1 MNGARIVTGPVT
13 VDPIETLR
21 LTLRLP
27 QMHDAGPM
35 LEIHQDPAVVQYVLL
50 GNAQGGLT
58 AAWRSVAMM
67 VGHWHL
73 RGYGQWTVVERATG
87 VVVGRVGLWYP
98 EGWPGVELG
107 WIIRRERWG
116 QGLAT
121 EAAEAALAWAWTHV
135 DTDHIISII
144 APDNHRSIR
153 VAEKIGESFERS
165 ELVSGVRSSIYG
177 VHRPPST

>member
-1 MNGARIVTGPVT
+1 MT
-13 VDPIETLR
+13 VPLIDTAR

-27 QMHDAGPM
+27 QMEDAGPM
-35 LEIHQDPAVVQYVLL
+35 LEIHQDPAVVKYVLL

-73 RGYGQWTVVERATG
+73 RGYGQWTVVDRATG
-87 VVVGRVGLWYP
+87 AVVGRVGLWYP

-116 QGLAT
+116 EGLAT
-121 EAAEAALAWAWTHV
+121 EAAEAALDWAWNHV

-144 APDNHRSIR
+144 QPENLRSVR

-165 ELVSGVRSSIYG
+165 ELVTGVPSSVYG
-177 VHRPPST
+177 ISRPASRRRP